1 MVYGTL
7 EDFVPSNDAE
17 DSWRKKVVK
26 QGKKGGKQR
35 GKQGHPFK
43 MCTRRYKLRNG
54 LDL

>member
-26 QGKKGGKQR
+26 QG
-35 GKQGHPFK
+35 HPFK
-43 MCTRRYKLRNG
+43 GQKTRKKRRKTKRETRTPI
-54 LDL
+54 